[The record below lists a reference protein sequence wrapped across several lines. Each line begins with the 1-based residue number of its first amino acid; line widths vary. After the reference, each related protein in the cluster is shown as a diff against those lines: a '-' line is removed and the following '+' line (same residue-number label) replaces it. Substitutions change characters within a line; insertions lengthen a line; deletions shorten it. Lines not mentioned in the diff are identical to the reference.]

1 MTELRLKRKYFDEI
15 ASGKKTIE
23 GRLMRGKICKLQLG
37 DTLTFT
43 NDNDR
48 IETIIT
54 RITLYK
60 NFKAGL
66 EHNDLSKI
74 LPGVISIREGVKV
87 YKDIYGDEDE
97 QYGFCLISFILSDCA
112 ELTPT
117 YKDSWLNALYT
128 MDREY
133 YDSDLSKD
141 DVLRRHQSSNN
152 MLYVVKN
159 GTPQGYIEYKENTT
173 DGAIKI
179 VWICLIQEISGRC
192 AIEKLK
198 QYFKNR
204 VIYANISIECNDR
217 ASKSKARLLLFQDSN
232 FKVYDITNEGTGY
245 IRIHLKY
252 DPYA

>member
-15 ASGKKTIE
+15 ASGKKTME

-37 DTLTFT
+37 DTLTFI
-43 NDNDR
+43 NDNAK

-54 RITLYK
+54 KITLYK
-60 NFKAGL
+60 NFKTGL
-66 EHNDLSKI
+66 EHNDLSKV
-74 LPGVISIREGVKV
+74 LPGVASVREGVKV

-117 YKDSWLNALYT
+117 YKDSWLNTLYT

-141 DVLRRHQSSNN
+141 DVLHRHQSSN

-173 DGAIKI
+173 DGSVKI
-179 VWICLIQEISGRC
+179 VWIYARGIGRC

-198 QYFKNR
+198 QHFKNKI
-204 VIYANISIECNDR
+204 IYANISIECNDR

-245 IRIHLKY
+245 IHIYLKY